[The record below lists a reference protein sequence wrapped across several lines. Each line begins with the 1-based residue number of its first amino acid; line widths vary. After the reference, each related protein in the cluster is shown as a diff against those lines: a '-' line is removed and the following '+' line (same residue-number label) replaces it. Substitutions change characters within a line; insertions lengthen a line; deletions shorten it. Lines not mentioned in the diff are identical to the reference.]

1 MTARICSEK
10 AAVTLGNLYDLVLVA
25 ALRLKELR
33 AGHKPKINMKDNLSI
48 IALTEIEEGLVTN
61 DYLKR
66 IR

>member
-10 AAVTLGNLYDLVLVA
+10 AAIKLGNRYDLVLVA
-25 ALRLKELR
+25 GLRLRELR
-33 AGHKPKINMKDNLSI
+33 SGHKPKINMKDSLSI

-66 IR
+66 VR

>member
-10 AAVTLGNLYDLVLVA
+10 AAVTLGNRYDLVLVA
-25 ALRLKELR
+25 SMRLKELR
-33 AGHKPKINMKDNLSI
+33 AGYKPKINMKDNLSI